1 MASQL
6 SIGTSAYATLTVG
19 SSDLANAVA
28 LEPDDNF
35 PAVFAT
41 PRLIALMEIASA
53 RILKPLLGPGQ
64 LSVGVTIDA
73 SHTAATLPG
82 CQVVAEATY
91 VRSEGKLF
99 VFEVVARDEG
109 GEIGKALHK
118 RAIVSVE
125 RLEEGARKRAVLA
138 NTKA

>member
-1 MASQL
+1 MTSQL

-91 VRSEGKLF
+91 VRSESKLF

-125 RLEEGARKRAVLA
+125 RLEEGARKRAASA